1 MRVTGFWSLAGL
13 VVAGVM
19 LADLLIHPAGTNA
32 LGQATVNNQKVAYNA
47 LLGQVQ

>member
-13 VVAGVM
+13 VIAGVM

-32 LGQATVNNQKVAYNA
+32 LGSQIVNNEKVTYNA
-47 LLGQVQ
+47 LLGQTS

>member
-32 LGQATVNNQKVAYNA
+32 LGAQTVANQKVAYNA
-47 LLGQVQ
+47 LLGQTQ